1 MQKAKPG
8 TLDDVIRIVEVL
20 VRVTPK
26 LQTGEALAMERKD
39 AESRLQERKWSW
51 IFLGYFL
58 AA

>member
-8 TLDDVIRIVEVL
+8 MLDDVIRIVEVL

-39 AESRLQERKWSW
+39 AESRLQERK
-51 IFLGYFL
+51 
-58 AA
+58 